1 MIDGQQLFAAFA
13 HRALCFEKIF
23 GRGFIS
29 DHPING
35 DVPRPV
41 NGLGPAVRSTDQAAT
56 FVRGGFAGMGDDFVK
71 VCFLNGDNHEFPQGS
86 NGDQMREV
94 QEIVVR

>member
-13 HRALCFEKIF
+13 HRALCFKEIF
-23 GRGFIS
+23 GRSFIS

-41 NGLGPAVRSTDQAAT
+41 NGFAPAVHSSDQATT
-56 FVRGGFAGMGDDFVK
+56 FVRGGLAGMRDDFVK
-71 VCFLNGDNHEFPQGS
+71 VRSLNGDNHESPQGS
-86 NGDQMREV
+86 NGEQMREV